1 MKINLMSFNTQHCLN
16 FLEQKIDFDIMV
28 EAIKTCDAD
37 IIGLNEMRDK
47 GPSED
52 YEAQTEI
59 LAEKLGYYHCFAKA
73 IDFEGENPYG
83 NALISKYPI
92 VSAEVI
98 LIPAP
103 EVRGYNGYY
112 EDRCLL
118 KAVIEAEGRRIT
130 VMVIHFGLN
139 PDEAEN
145 AVKAVISNLPEDNVV
160 LMGDFNLPPENE
172 LLLPIREKLFDT
184 AKLFSEEKFSYPSDE
199 PYIKIDYIFTSGD
212 VKVLSADIPEIIAS
226 DHRPHTATIEI

>member
-16 FLEQKIDFDIMV
+16 YIERNIDFDIMTQ
-28 EAIKTCDAD
+28 AIKQCNAD
-37 IIGLNEMRDK
+37 IIGLNEMRDE
-47 GPSED
+47 GPDAE
-52 YEAQTEI
+52 YEAQTKI
-59 LAEKLGYYHCFAKA
+59 IAEKLGYYHYFAKA
-73 IDFEGENPYG
+73 IDFAGVNPYG

-92 VSAEVI
+92 ISAEVV
-98 LIPAP
+98 LIPEP

-118 KAVIEAEGRRIT
+118 KAVLDINGEKVT

-145 AVKAVISNLPEDNVV
+145 AAKAVTENLPDGKVI
-160 LMGDFNLPPENE
+160 LMGDFNLPPESE

-184 AKLFSEEKFSYPSDE
+184 AELFDENKLSYPSDD
-199 PYIKIDYIFTSGD
+199 PYIKIDYIFTSPD
-212 VKVLSADIPEIIAS
+212 IKVTSADVPAIVAS

>member
-16 FLEQKIDFDIMV
+16 YIEQKIDFDIMAN
-28 EAIKTCDAD
+28 AIKECGAD
-37 IIGLNEMRDK
+37 IIGLNEMRDE
-47 GPSED
+47 GPGKE
-52 YEAQTEI
+52 YEAQTKI
-59 LAEKLGYYHCFAKA
+59 IADKLGYYHYFAKA
-73 IDFEGENPYG
+73 IDFGGVNPYG

-92 VSAEVI
+92 ISAEVI
-98 LIPAP
+98 LIPEP
-103 EVRGYNGYY
+103 EVRGYDGYY

-118 KAVIEAEGRRIT
+118 KAVLDINGEKIT

-145 AVKAVISNLPEDNVV
+145 AVKAVTENLPNGKVI
-160 LMGDFNLPPENE
+160 LMGDFNLPPESE

-184 AKLFSEEKFSYPSDE
+184 AELFDEDKLSYPSDD
-199 PYIKIDYIFTSGD
+199 PYIKIDYIFTSPD
-212 VKVLSADIPEIIAS
+212 IKVILADIPAIVAS